1 MLIILV
7 LKWRQKDYYGFK
19 ANFVSTV
26 SLNLAN
32 ILKKKSLRA
41 LLELERWFSHY
52 EHSLFFQGPKEGP
65 ITHGRCLTTACN
77 SG

>member
-19 ANFVSTV
+19 ANLVSTV

-32 ILKKKSLRA
+32 ILKKIFKSSFGARKMVQ
-41 LLELERWFSHY
+41 
-52 EHSLFFQGPKEGP
+52 SL
-65 ITHGRCLTTACN
+65 
-77 SG
+77 